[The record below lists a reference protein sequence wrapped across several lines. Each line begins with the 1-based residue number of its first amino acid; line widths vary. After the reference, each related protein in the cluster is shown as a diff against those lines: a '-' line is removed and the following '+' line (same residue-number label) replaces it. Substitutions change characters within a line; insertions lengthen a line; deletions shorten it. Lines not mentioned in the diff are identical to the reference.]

1 VSAMDGALR
10 RLDAA
15 LDALETAVSHSA
27 TDSRQREQ
35 LENQLQAFGQ
45 DRTRLSA
52 DLQRLRARSEDLET
66 ANREVSRRLERATE
80 TIRTVLASQER

>member
-1 VSAMDGALR
+1 MSVMDGAIQ
-10 RLDAA
+10 RLEAA
-15 LDALETAVSHSA
+15 LDALESAVSHSA

-45 DRTRLSA
+45 DRSRLST

-66 ANREVSRRLERATE
+66 ASREVSRRLDHAAE
-80 TIRTVLASQER
+80 TIRVVLASQER